1 MLQRRRKSSAPL
13 QTRRISGGVLE
24 GEAKTCHSGVPLC
37 SSIDSRKC
45 KDVFSFLC
53 QIPNG
58 RPPLLPHL
66 RRQTQHRQSN
76 STARASAETWLQ
88 ARSRAVVMVSGL
100 KGSSPTKFC
109 RVLHQHVCSECCVGS
124 HNLFVTL
131 RFTDSFCSVARWVP
145 YVRKGNFRRHAVVWE
160 TSGVR

>member
-1 MLQRRRKSSAPL
+1 MAFWKEKPRLVIQGSHCVPVLIRENARMFSLSFVKFQMVVLRCSLIFVGRHNIAS
-13 QTRRISGGVLE
+13 RIPPHVHQPRCDC
-24 GEAKTCHSGVPLC
+24 KHVPG
-37 SSIDSRKC
+37 
-45 KDVFSFLC
+45 
-53 QIPNG
+53 P
-58 RPPLLPHL
+58 
-66 RRQTQHRQSN
+66 
-76 STARASAETWLQ
+76 
-88 ARSRAVVMVSGL
+88 VVMVSGL

-124 HNLFVTL
+124 HNLFVAL